1 MLRLDPWEAL
11 ASLQSFLATDAS
23 VMRTPHELALAT
35 HAIANAICDG
45 DFPNRL
51 NHAYFDINLAAAMP
65 VDLVEAEILRR
76 DRDGSRPLAE
86 VEALLTATWP
96 EFFAPRMAPNREAFL
111 ERQAASA

>member
-1 MLRLDPWEAL
+1 
-11 ASLQSFLATDAS
+11 
-23 VMRTPHELALAT
+23 MRTAHELALAT

-45 DFPNRL
+45 EFPNRL

-86 VEALLTATWP
+86 VEALLTETWP

-111 ERQAASA
+111 ARQAASA

>member
-1 MLRLDPWEAL
+1 
-11 ASLQSFLATDAS
+11 
-23 VMRTPHELALAT
+23 MRTPHELALAT